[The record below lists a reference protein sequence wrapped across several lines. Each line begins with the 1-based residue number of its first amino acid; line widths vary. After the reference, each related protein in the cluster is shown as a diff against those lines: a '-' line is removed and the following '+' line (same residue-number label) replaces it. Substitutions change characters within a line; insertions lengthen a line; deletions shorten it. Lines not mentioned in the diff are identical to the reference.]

1 MAVLVPPR
9 RKLCVHSRPKT
20 IHILQCHF
28 IRSHIRRVQ
37 VCVAAVTCHLQLD
50 RMIVCLI
57 NLTSRPYVTQSLRQ
71 VHVSHHHY
79 VTLTSRSCISSSL
92 RHPYVT
98 FMYLIILTLRPCVSS
113 SLRYAHVSHH
123 PYVTFMCPI
132 ILTSRSCVPS
142 S

>member
-1 MAVLVPPR
+1 MAHFQYPPKWIQCYLVADNYGCTGAASA
-9 RKLCVHSRPKT
+9 KVVCTHSRPKT

-57 NLTSRPYVTQSLRQ
+57 NLTSRPYVTQSLRH

-92 RHPYVT
+92 RYV
-98 FMYLIILTLRPCVSS
+98 
-113 SLRYAHVSHH
+113 HVSHH